1 LAISTGLFSILAELV
16 QLKQTIS
23 IPEAPIQLKRTILTP
38 ADLIQ
43 LKRTILTQADLF
55 QLQQPNSYPKRF
67 IPILI
72 VRLYSISR
80 TFVFQ
85 LHITAYTNNLWMI

>member
-1 LAISTGLFSILAELV
+1 MAISTGLFSILAELV
-16 QLKQTIS
+16 QLK
-23 IPEAPIQLKRTILTP
+23 RTILTP

-43 LKRTILTQADLF
+43 L
-55 QLQQPNSYPKRF
+55 QQPNSYANR
-67 IPILI
+67 IVPILG
-72 VRLYSISR
+72 VRLDAISR

>member
-16 QLKQTIS
+16 QLKRTIS
-23 IPEAPIQLKRTILTP
+23 IPEDPIQLKRTILTP

-43 LKRTILTQADLF
+43 L
-55 QLQQPNSYPKRF
+55 QQPNSYANP
-67 IPILI
+67 IVPILG
-72 VRLYSISR
+72 VRLDAISR